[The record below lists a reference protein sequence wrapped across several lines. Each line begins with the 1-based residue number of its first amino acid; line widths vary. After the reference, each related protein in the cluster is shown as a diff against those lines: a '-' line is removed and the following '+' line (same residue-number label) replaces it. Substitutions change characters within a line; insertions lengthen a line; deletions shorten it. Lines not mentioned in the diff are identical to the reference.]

1 MNITTTLNNGSMMPL
16 LGLGC
21 WDMWGREAQVSVE
34 AAINIGY
41 RLIDTAS
48 MYGNEPEV
56 GTGIS
61 HSGIAREEIFITTKV
76 NNADQGFDETL
87 RAYDESCK
95 KLKLDYVDLYL
106 IHWPLKR
113 TRKQTW
119 KALEKI
125 YLDGRVK
132 SIGVCNYLTPF
143 LGEIDTYL
151 DIVPAVNQCEFY
163 PYLYDQKLLQ
173 ACTSRGIV
181 LQAWSPL
188 LRGKRFADPK
198 LIQIA
203 AKYHKTPAQ
212 MLLRWA
218 LDHGI
223 STIPKSSSVYRLKE
237 NFDVFDF
244 TISSEDLHAMDQF
257 DENYRMSG
265 EDPMKLW

>member
-1 MNITTTLNNGSMMPL
+1 M
-16 LGLGC
+16 
-21 WDMWGREAQVSVE
+21 
-34 AAINIGY
+34 
-41 RLIDTAS
+41 
-48 MYGNEPEV
+48 
-56 GTGIS
+56 
-61 HSGIAREEIFITTKV
+61 
-76 NNADQGFDETL
+76 
-87 RAYDESCK
+87 
-95 KLKLDYVDLYL
+95 
-106 IHWPLKR
+106 
-113 TRKQTW
+113 
-119 KALEKI
+119 
-125 YLDGRVK
+125 
-132 SIGVCNYLTPF
+132 
-143 LGEIDTYL
+143 GEIDTYL

-188 LRGKRFADPK
+188 LRGKRFADHK

>member
-1 MNITTTLNNGSMMPL
+1 MMPL

-132 SIGVCNYLTPF
+132 SIGVCNYLSPF
-143 LGEIDTYL
+143 WE
-151 DIVPAVNQCEFY
+151 
-163 PYLYDQKLLQ
+163 
-173 ACTSRGIV
+173 R
-181 LQAWSPL
+181 
-188 LRGKRFADPK
+188 
-198 LIQIA
+198 
-203 AKYHKTPAQ
+203 
-212 MLLRWA
+212 
-218 LDHGI
+218 
-223 STIPKSSSVYRLKE
+223 
-237 NFDVFDF
+237 
-244 TISSEDLHAMDQF
+244 
-257 DENYRMSG
+257 
-265 EDPMKLW
+265 